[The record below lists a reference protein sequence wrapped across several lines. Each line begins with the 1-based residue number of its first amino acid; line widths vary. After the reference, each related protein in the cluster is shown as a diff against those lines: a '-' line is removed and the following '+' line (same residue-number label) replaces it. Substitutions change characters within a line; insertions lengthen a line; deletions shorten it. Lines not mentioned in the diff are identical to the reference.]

1 MNVVKF
7 VRVLNR
13 SKKCFST
20 SASDPVRTAL
30 YDLHVENGGKMVD
43 FAGYYL
49 PVQYGKESITSSHL
63 HTREKCSIFD
73 VSHMLQTKIH
83 GDDRIE
89 FVEKLTTA
97 DVRSLQKGK
106 ACLTVFTDKNTG
118 GILDDLII
126 TNTSDGYLYV
136 VSNAGRRDHDTKLFL
151 NAQVRFP
158 PPEPKIFLL
167 LT

>member
-1 MNVVKF
+1 MNAIKSIRLSVKIF
-7 VRVLNR
+7 HHAKRTL
-13 SKKCFST
+13 SSSSEPIKT
-20 SASDPVRTAL
+20 SL

-43 FAGYYL
+43 FAGYVL

-63 HTREKCSIFD
+63 HTRGKCSIFD

-89 FVEKLTTA
+89 FVESLTTA
-97 DVRSLQKGK
+97 DVRNLKEGKG
-106 ACLTVFTDKNTG
+106 CLTVFTDKNTG

-136 VSNAGRRDHDTKLFL
+136 VSNAGRREHDTALFL
-151 NAQVRFP
+151 HAQVSLWLS
-158 PPEPKIFLL
+158 K
-167 LT
+167 